1 MMKRALLA
9 TLAVALLGGGLA
21 VGQGWCDPCAPPPA
35 PEPSCYTTFWAGE
48 PILVKLVI
56 PWGIFCC
63 NPCATTTMIT
73 GWAVEAFEDGVVYSY
88 VYPMPVPANTEIV
101 WDQRDL
107 TGVQVAPGFYK
118 IVVATTGGD
127 VVTHVKIVAPT
138 GGCWYAWCRPASRAC
153 GFSLCDPYLKVSAAP
168 TTCEPCYTPGCDP
181 CCFPWIFPFL
191 FFLGK

>member
-1 MMKRALLA
+1 MKRAFLS
-9 TLAVALLGGGLA
+9 TLVVALLGGGLA
-21 VGQGWCDPCAPPPA
+21 VGQGWCDPCPPP
-35 PEPSCYTTFWAGE
+35 PPLEPPCYATFWAEE

-73 GWAVEAFEDGVVYSY
+73 GWSVEAFGGGVVYSY
-88 VYPMPVPANTEIV
+88 VYPMPVAASAEIV

-107 TGVQVAPGFYK
+107 AGVQVAPGFYR

-127 VVTHVKIVAPT
+127 VATHVRIVARDHS
-138 GGCWYAWCRPASRAC
+138 CCYAWCLPASRAC
-153 GFSLCDPYLKVSAAP
+153 GVSLCDPYLKVSRAP
-168 TTCEPCYTPGCDP
+168 TACPSCYDPCCDP